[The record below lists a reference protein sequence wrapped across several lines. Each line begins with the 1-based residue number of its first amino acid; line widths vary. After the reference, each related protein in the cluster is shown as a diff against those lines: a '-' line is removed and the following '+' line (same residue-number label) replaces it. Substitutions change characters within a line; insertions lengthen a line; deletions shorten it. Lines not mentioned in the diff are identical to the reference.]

1 MIVLGLFFF
10 SFGLLSLLINH
21 KHFLML
27 LLCFELMYLG
37 IFILL
42 LQMTVL
48 LSFFLNLILY
58 LIIIVCEASLGV
70 SILVASVYYYGND
83 KLGVFSLLKC

>member
-1 MIVLGLFFF
+1 MIVLGLLLFFF
-10 SFGLLSLLINH
+10 GLMSLVINH

-37 IFILL
+37 AFILL
-42 LQMTVL
+42 LQMVVL
-48 LSFFLNLILY
+48 SECFLILILY
-58 LIIIVCEASLGV
+58 LIMIVCEASLGL
-70 SILVASVYYYGND
+70 SILVMSIYFYGSD